1 LELSEATA
9 RPFVCFS
16 YAFGELTKKQHN
28 EKTFLL
34 MTTRAPQLQWAPKG
48 PLGWEVGLEGDW
60 LGGET
65 VLGTI
70 YYKKAAKSNNENC
83 GMCE

>member
-1 LELSEATA
+1 
-9 RPFVCFS
+9 
-16 YAFGELTKKQHN
+16 
-28 EKTFLL
+28 

-48 PLGWEVGLEGDW
+48 PLGWEVGMEGDW

-70 YYKKAAKSNNENC
+70 CYKKAAKSNNENC

>member
-1 LELSEATA
+1 
-9 RPFVCFS
+9 
-16 YAFGELTKKQHN
+16 
-28 EKTFLL
+28 

-48 PLGWEVGLEGDW
+48 PLGWEVGMEGDW

-70 YYKKAAKSNNENC
+70 CYKKAAKSNNKK
-83 GMCE
+83 